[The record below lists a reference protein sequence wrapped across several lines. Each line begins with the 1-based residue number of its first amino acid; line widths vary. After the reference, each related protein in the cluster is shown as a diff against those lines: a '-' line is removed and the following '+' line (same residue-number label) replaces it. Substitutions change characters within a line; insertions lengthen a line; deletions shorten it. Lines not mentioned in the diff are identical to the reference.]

1 MQYDFNSCE
10 VLLIY
15 KWQHQPQL
23 TSLFSLQIFRVGL
36 RVRPLTQKEELSNC
50 TECISFIPNE
60 PQVLVGA
67 DKSFTYDYVF
77 SGESDQQQVYETAA
91 VPLLEKFVEG

>member
-1 MQYDFNSCE
+1 MTSTAVRY
-10 VLLIY
+10 VLLFLAIINIIFV
-15 KWQHQPQL
+15 KHL
-23 TSLFSLQIFRVGL
+23 VFTFRVGL

-60 PQVLVGA
+60 PQILIGA

-77 SGESDQQQVYETAA
+77 SSDSDQTQVYETAA
-91 VPLLEKFVEG
+91 VPLLEKFIEG